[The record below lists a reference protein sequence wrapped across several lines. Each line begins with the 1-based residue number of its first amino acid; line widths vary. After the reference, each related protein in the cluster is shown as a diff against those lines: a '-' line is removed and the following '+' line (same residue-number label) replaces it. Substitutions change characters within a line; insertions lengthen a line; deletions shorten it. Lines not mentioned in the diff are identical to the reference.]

1 MPVRAWRFESSPA
14 HKINKRLNA
23 CLLGL
28 VRRFLMPDEF
38 KCFEC
43 EAPAI
48 WVRCTQFAGDHY
60 FCDTCAKKEEDF
72 GKEDDSYFVWEKIP
86 EK

>member
-1 MPVRAWRFESSPA
+1 
-14 HKINKRLNA
+14 
-23 CLLGL
+23 
-28 VRRFLMPDEF
+28 MPDEF